1 MPVSVVI
8 DFRQKFLPVDFSVT
22 GGRDTLR
29 PAEKTA
35 EIQRVVIPDDR
46 RNVAD
51 RIIRGLQKRLGVPDP
66 DLKDILHGR
75 CARGAS
81 EAPAEPARGHA
92 A

>member
-8 DFRQKFLPVDFSVT
+8 DFRQKFLPVAFSVT
-22 GGRDTLR
+22 GGRDALR
-29 PAEKTA
+29 PAEKAA
-35 EIQRVVIPDDR
+35 EIQGIVIPDNR

-51 RIIRGLQKRLGVPDP
+51 RIIRGLQERLGVADP

-81 EAPAEPARGHA
+81 KAPAEPARGHA

>member
-8 DFRQKFLPVDFSVT
+8 DFRQEFLPIDLSIA

-29 PAEKTA
+29 LAEKTA

-66 DLKDILHGR
+66 DLKDILHG
-75 CARGAS
+75 
-81 EAPAEPARGHA
+81 
-92 A
+92 